1 MAAIVWLVAG
11 ILLAAAEMLTGNL
24 VLIMLGVAALVTA
37 GVSGATG
44 APILV
49 DAVVFGVSSI
59 ALLAL
64 VRPFLLRRY
73 SIAPPHQTGVD
84 ALPGKTA
91 RVLEAVDE
99 HGGRVKIDGEVWSA
113 RPFDDSESYAE
124 GVTVYIMRIDGAHVV
139 VWKGP

>member
-1 MAAIVWLVAG
+1 
-11 ILLAAAEMLTGNL
+11 MLTGNL

-49 DAVVFGVSSI
+49 DAVVFGASSI

-64 VRPFLLRRY
+64 VRPLLLRRY
-73 SIAPPHQTGVD
+73 TTPPPHQTGVD

-113 RPFDDSESYAE
+113 RPFDASESYAV